1 MKTICKYQLDICDDQ
16 LIEIPYGGKILDVQ
30 IQHNDLQLWA
40 LVNPSSSL
48 QKRQIRIH
56 GTGHD
61 VLNDEHLNYIS
72 TFQVHGGNLVFHVFE
87 YIK

>member
-1 MKTICKYQLDICDDQ
+1 MKTIHKYGLDICNDQ
-16 LIEIPYGGKILDVQ
+16 LIEMPCGGKILDVQ
-30 IQHNDLQLWA
+30 VQYNDLQLWA
-40 LVNPSSSL
+40 LVNPSLPL

-61 VLNDEHLNYIS
+61 VSNDEHLDYIS